1 VLLKRVLSNPRVRLA
16 GFVIV
21 LLFIV
26 ASGARWIAP
35 HDPLRQYAGQVLKPP
50 SAQFWLGTDNF
61 GRDTFSRVIW
71 GTSISLQVA
80 GISIAFAGTVGTF
93 LGLIAGYFGG
103 VLDTIIMRFFDIMLS
118 FPTVVLALAIV
129 AFLGNS
135 IPILILTIGIA
146 YTPTFARLVHGAVL
160 SIKQNEFVEAAR
172 VVGASAFRIIRT
184 AILPNVIAPIII
196 QCSLSA
202 GFAILVESG
211 LSFLGLGVTPPT
223 PSWGQMVSNAR
234 AYMGQLPLL
243 VVWPS
248 IAVAVTVLAFNML
261 GDSVRDILDP
271 RDLASAAVKKGN

>member
-1 VLLKRVLSNPRVRLA
+1 MLLKRVLNNPRVRVA
-16 GFVIV
+16 GVVIV
-21 LLFIV
+21 LLLII
-26 ASGARWIAP
+26 ASGAQWIAP
-35 HDPLRQYAGQVLKPP
+35 HDPYRQYAGQVLKP
-50 SAQFWLGTDNF
+50 SSTQYWLGTDNF

-80 GISIAFAGTVGTF
+80 AISIAFAGTVGTA

-103 VLDTIIMRFFDIMLS
+103 ALDALIMRFIDIMLS

-129 AFLGNS
+129 AFLGSS

-146 YTPTFARLVHGAVL
+146 STPTFARLVHGAVL
-160 SIKQNEFVEAAR
+160 SIKQNEYVEAER
-172 VVGASAFRIIRT
+172 VVGASNFRIIRT
-184 AILPNVIAPIII
+184 AILPNVIAPIIV

-211 LSFLGLGVTPPT
+211 LSFLGLGVMPPT

-234 AYMGQLPLL
+234 GYMGQVPAL

-248 IAVAVTVLAFNML
+248 IAVAITVLAFNML
-261 GDSVRDILDP
+261 GDGLRDALDP
-271 RDLASAAVKKGN
+271 RLIGR

>member
-1 VLLKRVLSNPRVRLA
+1 M
-16 GFVIV
+16 
-21 LLFIV
+21 
-26 ASGARWIAP
+26 
-35 HDPLRQYAGQVLKPP
+35 
-50 SAQFWLGTDNF
+50 
-61 GRDTFSRVIW
+61 FSRIIW

-80 GISIAFAGTVGTF
+80 GISIAFAGTVGTT

-103 VLDTIIMRFFDIMLS
+103 VFDTLIMRFVDMMLS

-160 SIKQNEFVEAAR
+160 TVKQNEYVEAER
-172 VVGASAFRIIRT
+172 VVGASNFRIIRT
-184 AILPNVIAPIII
+184 AILPNVIAPIIV

-234 AYMGQLPLL
+234 AYMDQVPTL

-248 IAVAVTVLAFNML
+248 IAVAVTVLSFNML
-261 GDSVRDILDP
+261 GDGLRDALDP
-271 RDLASAAVKKGN
+271 RLIGR